1 MSKDEYEV
9 GYGKTPKETR
19 FKPGQSGNPRG
30 RPKHSK
36 NTATLLAEE
45 LNERISLREGSKQVI
60 ITKKQAMV
68 KQLMNKA
75 VQGELRALFFV
86 FQLMQN
92 ADATEAEKE
101 KMIENISEEDS
112 KILMR
117 FLKENTKNVK
127 TNKKKNR

>member
-1 MSKDEYEV
+1 MSKDKYEV

-36 NTATLLAEE
+36 NTATILAEE

-127 TNKKKNR
+127 TSKKKNR

>member
-127 TNKKKNR
+127 TSKKKNR